1 MQTCPSHVILQ
12 RVVVQIIYCSGVR
25 LAATSSRQRR
35 LYFKFYGK
43 KLFIM
48 LIFGNGH
55 WSHKFTFY
63 HLRNQIEKY
72 FGLHRITGKLLAT
85 IQINLGCSSITLQ
98 CGVRWNTD
106 RSRTINLS
114 LAHLIEKLVCSFCT
128 YNRYAWPQD
137 SLSFFSVVNQWLAK
151 VWGILHFSTCLQ
163 RC

>member
-63 HLRNQIEKY
+63 HLRNQIKKY
-72 FGLHRITGKLLAT
+72 FGLHRITTKLLAT
-85 IQINLGCSSITLQ
+85 IQINVGCCFNHTSVWSEVKHWSIKNHQFVTSSPHWEVGL
-98 CGVRWNTD
+98 
-106 RSRTINLS
+106 
-114 LAHLIEKLVCSFCT
+114 F
-128 YNRYAWPQD
+128 
-137 SLSFFSVVNQWLAK
+137 
-151 VWGILHFSTCLQ
+151 ILYL
-163 RC
+163 